1 MEQEQP
7 SLPLAFKE
15 KIEQM
20 NGVDVNLVIQKELT
34 MSDVKGDNNRFNIPI
49 DKMIEESILLTPLE
63 RLSFNISVSMLDHN
77 LRIWDNMYLK
87 KWKLGKSEAKTKV
100 QNGVTASAMAT
111 TAATAETAA
120 TAATTLV
127 RNGLK
132 LIEFVFVLRDSMF
145 ENRGFMVYI
154 LVQILRAANSQKFV
168 KGEEVQP
175 QKQSISPSFSLED
188 FSMLIDLTKQA
199 KRRMCQSVIGMICKD
214 RCVVGQS
221 SIDVYKTYA

>member
-1 MEQEQP
+1 VPQDSSVSPNMEQEQP

-87 KWKLGKSEAKTKV
+87 KWKLGKSEVYNITGGWYK
-100 QNGVTASAMAT
+100 
-111 TAATAETAA
+111 
-120 TAATTLV
+120 LV
-127 RNGLK
+127 VENDLK
-132 LIEFVFVLRDSMF
+132 K
-145 ENRGFMVYI
+145 
-154 LVQILRAANSQKFV
+154 SQKIQLWSFRCNNRLNFALV
-168 KGEEVQP
+168 K
-175 QKQSISPSFSLED
+175 L
-188 FSMLIDLTKQA
+188 
-199 KRRMCQSVIGMICKD
+199 
-214 RCVVGQS
+214 
-221 SIDVYKTYA
+221 

>member
-1 MEQEQP
+1 VPQDSSVSPNMEQEQP

-87 KWKLGKSEAKTKV
+87 KWKLGKSE
-100 QNGVTASAMAT
+100 VTIL
-111 TAATAETAA
+111 
-120 TAATTLV
+120 LV
-127 RNGLK
+127 DGTNL
-132 LIEFVFVLRDSMF
+132 
-145 ENRGFMVYI
+145 
-154 LVQILRAANSQKFV
+154 
-168 KGEEVQP
+168 
-175 QKQSISPSFSLED
+175 
-188 FSMLIDLTKQA
+188 
-199 KRRMCQSVIGMICKD
+199 
-214 RCVVGQS
+214 
-221 SIDVYKTYA
+221 